1 MGDSLLATNPA
12 DAHQWYRKS
21 IALTKELGSRSDGP
35 RGLADRDETL
45 AALLTTAQRPER
57 LRLLQEANRIR
68 QDIVKSSP
76 NSPLERLHLMR
87 SYCRLSDAELG
98 MNDLASAREQAAASL
113 RLLNEFQL
121 GSPSLLVVRD
131 MGFCYESLG
140 NLQRAVV
147 HNFASSLSERRAA
160 KAQAHQWYS
169 KSLDAWGEWVRRG
182 AATPQSEVERRRVE
196 HLLQS
201 N

>member
-1 MGDSLLATNPA
+1 
-12 DAHQWYRKS
+12 
-21 IALTKELGSRSDGP
+21 
-35 RGLADRDETL
+35 
-45 AALLTTAQRPER
+45 
-57 LRLLQEANRIR
+57 
-68 QDIVKSSP
+68 
-76 NSPLERLHLMR
+76 
-87 SYCRLSDAELG
+87 